1 MYEFFILSL
10 MLMYAAALFVF
21 FLVVIGM
28 VCLLVGNTNIYKKYM
43 RERRE
48 HLVEEFLK
56 DLNK

>member
-1 MYEFFILSL
+1 MYEFLIMSL

-21 FLVVIGM
+21 FVAVIGM
-28 VCLLVGNTNIYKKYM
+28 ACLLVGNTNIYKKYM

-48 HLVEEFLK
+48 RLVEEFLK

>member
-1 MYEFFILSL
+1 MYEFFMMSL

-21 FLVVIGM
+21 FVAVIG
-28 VCLLVGNTNIYKKYM
+28 LLCMCVGSTNFYKKYM

-48 HLVEEFLK
+48 RLVEEFLK

>member
-1 MYEFFILSL
+1 MYEFLIMSL

-21 FLVVIGM
+21 FVAVIGM
-28 VCLLVGNTNIYKKYM
+28 ACLLVGNTNLYKKYM

-48 HLVEEFLK
+48 RLVEEFLK

>member
-21 FLVVIGM
+21 FVAVIGL
-28 VCLLVGNTNIYKKYM
+28 VCMYVGDTDIYKRYK

-48 HLVEEFLK
+48 RLVDEFLK
-56 DLNK
+56 DLKK

>member
-1 MYEFFILSL
+1 MYEFLIMSL

-21 FLVVIGM
+21 LVAVIGM
-28 VCLLVGNTNIYKKYM
+28 ACLLVGNTNIYKKYM

-48 HLVEEFLK
+48 RLVEEFLK

>member
-1 MYEFFILSL
+1 MYEFLMLSL

-28 VCLLVGNTNIYKKYM
+28 VCLLVGNTNIYKKYI

-48 HLVEEFLK
+48 RLVDEFLK

>member
-1 MYEFFILSL
+1 MYEFLIMSL
-10 MLMYAAALFVF
+10 VLMYAAALFVF

-28 VCLLVGNTNIYKKYM
+28 ACLLVGNTNIYKKYI

-48 HLVEEFLK
+48 RLVDEFLK

>member
-1 MYEFFILSL
+1 MYEFFIMSL

-21 FLVVIGM
+21 FVAVIGM
-28 VCLLVGNTNIYKKYM
+28 ACLLIGNTNIYKKHM

-48 HLVEEFLK
+48 RLVEEFLK

>member
-1 MYEFFILSL
+1 MYEFVMLSL

-21 FLVVIGM
+21 FLVVIGAA
-28 VCLLVGNTNIYKKYM
+28 CLMVGNTNMYKKYL

-48 HLVEEFLK
+48 RLVEEFLK

>member
-28 VCLLVGNTNIYKKYM
+28 VCLLVGNTNLYKKYM

-48 HLVEEFLK
+48 RLVEEFLK
-56 DLNK
+56 DLSK